1 MLAHAIQVVLFF
13 MYQLPEMGNIKEIIL
28 KENITT
34 NNDKYEKAI
43 DALVEKEVS
52 QPLSPIQRVAA
63 KLWLKNNDIIE
74 TIKSVLRVFRYDDNR
89 LKKMTEWELKKT
101 LLEEIAQG
109 CHYKFF
115 TSPLGLWSLS
125 DLKKRIGWI
134 EAEELKGEI
143 AQLNL
148 RNPIIH
154 HADMKS
160 TFVYNK
166 KRGVIHKKEI
176 LETLSRMTK
185 LHILLQAI
193 SRYTRQISSIANF
206 SISLETTVD
215 KKIFILVFLPFIC
228 GFLSWKHNESR
239 GSLRAGWEASIINQ
253 AVGKRI
259 DDRIEV
265 FEKYIKEYG
274 AKYRGEPIEER
285 TVVFDGTYSELC
297 TKLREGYEE
306 TEQ

>member
-1 MLAHAIQVVLFF
+1 M
-13 MYQLPEMGNIKEIIL
+13 

-43 DALVEKEVS
+43 RTLIEEEVS

-63 KLWLKNNDIIE
+63 ALWFKNNDIIE
-74 TIKSVLRVFRYDDNR
+74 TIKSVLGVFGYDDNR
-89 LKKMTEWELKKT
+89 LKKMNEWELKKT
-101 LLEEIAQG
+101 LLEKIAQD

-143 AQLNL
+143 AQLNM

-160 TFVYNK
+160 TFVYNE

-206 SISLETTVD
+206 SISLRTTDDDQNVMLC
-215 KKIFILVFLPFIC
+215 FPPFIC

-239 GSLRAGWEASIINQ
+239 ESLRAGWEASIINQ

-274 AKYRGEPIEER
+274 AKYSGEPIDER
-285 TVVFDGTYSELC
+285 TVAFDGTYSELC
-297 TKLREGYEE
+297 TKLREGCER

>member
-1 MLAHAIQVVLFF
+1 M
-13 MYQLPEMGNIKEIIL
+13 

-43 DALVEKEVS
+43 NVLVEEEVS

-74 TIKSVLRVFRYDDNR
+74 TIQSVLRVFRYDDNR

-101 LLEEIAQG
+101 LLEEIAQE

-115 TSPLGLWSLS
+115 TSPLGLWSRS

-143 AQLNL
+143 AQLNM

-215 KKIFILVFLPFIC
+215 KKNLMLVFLPFIC

-239 GSLRAGWEASIINQ
+239 ESLRAGWEASILNHV
-253 AVGKRI
+253 VGKRI

-274 AKYRGEPIEER
+274 AKYSGEPIDER

-297 TKLREGYEE
+297 TKLSEGCEGA
-306 TEQ
+306 EQ

>member
-1 MLAHAIQVVLFF
+1 MR
-13 MYQLPEMGNIKEIIL
+13 
-28 KENITT
+28 ENITT

-43 DALVEKEVS
+43 RTLIEEEVS

-63 KLWLKNNDIIE
+63 ALWFKNNDIIE
-74 TIKSVLRVFRYDDNR
+74 TIKSVLGVFGYDDNP

-101 LLEEIAQG
+101 LLEEIAQD

-115 TSPLGLWSLS
+115 TSPLGLWRKL

-134 EAEELKGEI
+134 DAGELKGEI
-143 AQLNL
+143 AQLNM

-185 LHILLQAI
+185 LHILLHAI
-193 SRYTRQISSIANF
+193 SRYTKKISNIADF
-206 SISLETTVD
+206 SISLRTTDDD
-215 KKIFILVFLPFIC
+215 KNIIFPSLYSIC

-239 GSLRAGWEASIINQ
+239 ESLRAGWEASILNH

-265 FEKYIKEYG
+265 FEKYKKEYG
-274 AKYRGEPIEER
+274 ARYRGEPIDAR
-285 TVVFDGTYSELC
+285 IVVFDGTYSELC
-297 TKLREGYEE
+297 SYAKDVKEQNNSLLVHC
-306 TEQ
+306 TEMKRQSSVKHNFH